1 MDIGK
6 KIRALRLG
14 NNLTQEELANRLE
27 LTKGYISQLENN
39 LTSPSIQ
46 TLFSLLEVLGT
57 DVHEFF
63 GKPNDE
69 DAKVVFTK
77 EDFYEKENEELG
89 SSISWIVPNALK
101 FEMEPIIIEIK
112 PGGQSEIDD
121 SHPGEEFGYVLEGQI
136 TLVVNKKRFVV
147 KKGETFYYT
156 ANKEHYLINSGNIIA
171 KVLWISTPP
180 MF

>member
-63 GKPNDE
+63 GKPEDE

-77 EDFYEKENEELG
+77 EDFYLG
-89 SSISWIVPNALK
+89 
-101 FEMEPIIIEIK
+101 
-112 PGGQSEIDD
+112 
-121 SHPGEEFGYVLEGQI
+121 
-136 TLVVNKKRFVV
+136 
-147 KKGETFYYT
+147 
-156 ANKEHYLINSGNIIA
+156 
-171 KVLWISTPP
+171 

>member
-39 LTSPSIQ
+39 LTSPSLQ
-46 TLFSLLEVLGT
+46 TLFAILEVLGT

-63 GKPNDE
+63 SNE
-69 DAKVVFTK
+69 ETRTMVFKK
-77 EDFYEKENEELG
+77 EDFNVKVNEDLKHM
-89 SSISWIVPNALK
+89 ITWIVPNTLK
-101 FEMEPIIIEIK
+101 YDMEPIIMDIE
-112 PGGQSEIDD
+112 PGGQSEISD
-121 SHPGEEFGYVLEGQI
+121 SHTGEEFGYVLEGQV
-136 TLVVNKKRFVV
+136 TLVINKKRYIIR
-147 KKGETFYYT
+147 KGETFYYL
-156 ANKEHYLINSGNIIA
+156 ANKEHYLINNSHLHA

>member
-1 MDIGK
+1 MDLGK

-57 DVHEFF
+57 DIHEFF
-63 GKPNDE
+63 SKE
-69 DAKVVFTK
+69 EEQTVVFKK
-77 EDFYEKENEELG
+77 EDFYVKENEDLKHM
-89 SSISWIVPNALK
+89 ISWIVPNALK
-101 FEMEPIIIEIK
+101 YEMEPILIELE

-121 SHPGEEFGYVLEGQI
+121 PHPGEEFGYVLEGQVS
-136 TLVVNKKRFVV
+136 LVLNKKRYVIR
-147 KKGETFYYT
+147 KGETFYYL
-156 ANKEHYLINSGNIIA
+156 ANKEHYLQNHGHQQA